1 VSDVFE
7 SNRSRL
13 FGIAYG
19 MLGQV
24 MDAEDVVQDTYLR
37 WSDVDQATVDNPA
50 AYLTTIVTR
59 LAIDRLRSAQKR
71 REEYVGPWVP
81 EPILSADGGGTDPG
95 DVVAEAEQIS
105 LALLT
110 AMERLNPVERAVLL
124 LRDVFDFDYPA
135 IADIVDRSPV
145 NTRQIAVRARA
156 GVGDSSRLYS
166 TTSER
171 RDELMASFL
180 AAMTAGDVGQLT
192 AVLADDI
199 TLWSDGGGKARAAL
213 HPIVGVQPVARFLLG
228 IRRNGRP
235 GDTFGF
241 AEANGDPAVVLA
253 RDGVTYAVMTFQLS
267 DESVIGI
274 RSVLNPDKLAHLTD
288 VETPMPLVLE

>member
-1 VSDVFE
+1 MSTAFE
-7 SNRSRL
+7 ANRSRL

-24 MDAEDVVQDTYLR
+24 MDAEDVVQDAYLR
-37 WSDVDQATVDNPA
+37 WSDVDHSEVDNAA

-81 EPILSADGGGTDPG
+81 EPILSAVGVGPDPG

-124 LRDVFDFDYPA
+124 LRDVFDFDYSA
-135 IADIVDRSPV
+135 VADVIDRSPA
-145 NTRQIAVRARA
+145 NTRQIAVRARER
-156 GVGDSSRLYS
+156 VGDSSRLYS
-166 TTSER
+166 TTTER
-171 RDELMASFL
+171 RDELMGSFVT
-180 AAMTAGDVGQLT
+180 AMTVGDLDQLT

-199 TLWSDGGGKARAAL
+199 TLWSDGGGKAQAAL
-213 HPIVGVQPVARFLLG
+213 HPILGVQRVARFLLG
-228 IRRNGRP
+228 IRKNGRP

-241 AEANGDPAVVLA
+241 ATANGDPALVLA
-253 RDGVTYAVMTFQLS
+253 RGGAAYAVMTFQLS
-267 DESVIGI
+267 DDAVVGI
-274 RSVLNPDKLAHLTD
+274 RSVLNPDKLEHLTE
-288 VETPMPLVLE
+288 VETPIPMVLE